1 MVEIQEQI
9 NSYYVLYYAEV
20 WYNHNIYLYEAEMK
34 KKLSTNSAKVFL
46 TSVLPLLIIAIFATI
61 AFSLISQKLI
71 NSKIKNDSLAQIENL
86 CNQIMI
92 TISPDLQ
99 CVDTLATYSADE
111 QDENN
116 LQSFAD
122 AVFKHS
128 SEYADALYF
137 ASVEPRLE
145 GGIYIESP
153 EWIPEDDW
161 EPTEDSWFV
170 DTIRSN
176 GKMVYQ
182 EPAYDEA
189 SNEIVLSFAK
199 ASLNENGRPVGVVGL
214 DMTIEALSNLAE
226 DVEISQNGIVR
237 IVNANGLF
245 LTSPDERDVLK
256 KNFFEEVEFAKE
268 LKPSVFLN
276 DEYKSEIHN
285 GKYYSVSRIG
295 DTPWFAIA
303 EGPVSDFTGSLVR
316 QVVVIIVILLVLCF
330 LSAVFISIVMNKMH
344 ENENKLGSKLF
355 VESQNLV
362 VATKENAATSQDQSA
377 SVKEIVAT
385 MEDTNAL
392 SENIVSRIKDVN
404 SVANKTSEDVKKGV
418 DSLIEN
424 VNKLREIFEANKNTI
439 AGIKSLSD
447 QINNIWEIVTFINS
461 VADQAKIIAFNAELE
476 ASSAGEAGKNFYIVS
491 TEIRRLADGIIDG
504 TKEIKEKITQI
515 QHTSDNLILSSE
527 SGTDKINDGCNQAK
541 SLEENFMSIKN
552 AAEITADSAKEITSI
567 IQQQTIASGQILITL
582 KQISAGVDNFT
593 IATENISS
601 ASENIRL
608 IAEELNTEQNESTKK

>member
-1 MVEIQEQI
+1 
-9 NSYYVLYYAEV
+9 
-20 WYNHNIYLYEAEMK
+20 MK
-34 KKLSTNSAKVFL
+34 KKTSRNSAKIFL
-46 TSVLPLLIIAIFATI
+46 TSVLPLLIIAIFASI
-61 AFSLISQKLI
+61 AFSLISKKLI
-71 NSKIKNDSLAQIENL
+71 NSKIKNDSLAQVEDL
-86 CNQIMI
+86 CNQIML
-92 TISPDLQ
+92 TISPDMQ
-99 CVDTLATYSADE
+99 CVESFATYSAGE
-111 QDENN
+111 QDEDY
-116 LQSFAD
+116 LQAFAN
-122 AVFKHS
+122 AVFEHS

-145 GGIYIESP
+145 GGIYIEAPAWEP
-153 EWIPEDDW
+153 EEDW
-161 EPTEDSWFV
+161 EPTEDSWFIE
-170 DTIRSN
+170 TIRAN

-182 EPAYDEA
+182 EPSYDEA
-189 SNEIVLSFAK
+189 ANEIVLSFAK

-214 DMTIEALSNLAE
+214 DMTIEALSDLAK
-226 DVEISQNGIVR
+226 DVDISENGIVR
-237 IVNANGLF
+237 IVNSNGLF

-276 DEYKSEIHN
+276 DEDKAEIHN
-285 GKYYSVSRIG
+285 GTYYSVSRIG
-295 DTPWFAIA
+295 ETPWFAIA
-303 EGPVSDFTGSLVR
+303 EGPVSDFTGTLVK
-316 QVVVIIVILLVLCF
+316 QVVVIISILLVLCL
-330 LSAVFISIVMNKMH
+330 LSAVFISFVMNKMH
-344 ENENKLGSKLF
+344 ENENKLGAKLF

-404 SVANKTSEDVKKGV
+404 SVANKTSDDVKKGV
-418 DSLIEN
+418 DALIEN

-593 IATENISS
+593 VATENISS
-601 ASENIRL
+601 ASENIRI
-608 IAEELNTEQNESTKK
+608 IAEKLNAEQNISEK